1 MLFSKRE
8 TSFERFQIE
17 QIGMVSKVAAE
28 PLLRRVASLL
38 LKRNQASCFEQ
49 TSLGSETRRRRR
61 RRESIKGARL
71 YLFITSG
78 KQTKS
83 RQHYAQVSTS
93 LMVLDVVPKW

>member
-17 QIGMVSKVAAE
+17 QIGMVSKVEAE

-49 TSLGSETRRRRR
+49 TSLGSETRRRR